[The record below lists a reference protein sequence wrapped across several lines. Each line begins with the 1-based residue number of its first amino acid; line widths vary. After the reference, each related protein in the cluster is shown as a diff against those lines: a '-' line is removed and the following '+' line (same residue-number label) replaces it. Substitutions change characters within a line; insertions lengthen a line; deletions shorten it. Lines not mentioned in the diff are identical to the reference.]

1 MPVMPPTPSPSLPPR
16 VKQHFMHGGRTI
28 ETGASVIYTG
38 NAHMFN
44 LTEQVGLK
52 RLDAGKQEGPQT
64 GLWDGER
71 FVLTTTDRGLANL
84 MRMAWRYGM

>member
-1 MPVMPPTPSPSLPPR
+1 MPPTPSPSLPPR

-44 LTEQVGLK
+44 LTEQVGLE